1 MDLYFVS
8 QVSLSLWVLVGVLK
22 LACRECVY
30 VLFMFLIQDGTS
42 FKSKYKF
49 APYFYAATKASL
61 YN

>member
-1 MDLYFVS
+1 MGVGRSFEA
-8 QVSLSLWVLVGVLK
+8 SL
-22 LACRECVY
+22 RECVY